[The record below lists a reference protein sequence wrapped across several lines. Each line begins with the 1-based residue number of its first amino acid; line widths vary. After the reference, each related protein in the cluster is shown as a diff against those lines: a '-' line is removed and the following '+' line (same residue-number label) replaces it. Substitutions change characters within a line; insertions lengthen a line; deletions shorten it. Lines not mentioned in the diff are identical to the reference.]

1 MANRS
6 MITKIWTVCLAL
18 CAMPV
23 QAQPYAHHWQAAM
36 EAPSPRLRLFA
47 LMAER
52 PQGAGQAVAALQK
65 GQGFA
70 HLAGQGPQI
79 VASGVSL
86 GPVLRYDNN
95 INGGTPGDT
104 ILIGGLPFTISPD
117 ARAISGMVFGAE
129 AGGSLRLSLSPRTT
143 LDAKLAASFAEGQG
157 AQVKTQSAALCLG
170 QFLGRADWLDLC
182 VQRQISD
189 RALSNSD
196 QTTASI
202 ALTQQF
208 ATKFALSEAQIKLR
222 QTITEDYDKL
232 SLDLGLTTAR
242 ATWGVLDT
250 RAEFGQYIA
259 GEHTRLFG
267 ATLSL
272 SRPIL
277 GADTTLFASYGRE
290 GGADFFGA
298 PRWDHVV
305 GFGVTRPI
313 TNVLGLT
320 LSLQDRRSTLANYEG
335 VTLGIDFTFRDL
347 TF

>member
-1 MANRS
+1 MMANRS

-143 LDAKLAASFAEGQG
+143 
-157 AQVKTQSAALCLG
+157 
-170 QFLGRADWLDLC
+170 
-182 VQRQISD
+182 
-189 RALSNSD
+189 
-196 QTTASI
+196 
-202 ALTQQF
+202 
-208 ATKFALSEAQIKLR
+208 
-222 QTITEDYDKL
+222 
-232 SLDLGLTTAR
+232 
-242 ATWGVLDT
+242 
-250 RAEFGQYIA
+250 
-259 GEHTRLFG
+259 
-267 ATLSL
+267 
-272 SRPIL
+272 P
-277 GADTTLFASYGRE
+277 
-290 GGADFFGA
+290 
-298 PRWDHVV
+298 
-305 GFGVTRPI
+305 
-313 TNVLGLT
+313 
-320 LSLQDRRSTLANYEG
+320 
-335 VTLGIDFTFRDL
+335 
-347 TF
+347 